1 MAALLIAA
9 TALVTVAVDAF
20 SRALRRSLRI
30 DALPT
35 RLSGPQPITGAEA
48 ADG

>member
-1 MAALLIAA
+1 VVLIAA
-9 TALVTVAVDAF
+9 TALVTVAVDAL

-35 RLSGPQPITGAEA
+35 RLSGPQPITGAEPT
-48 ADG
+48 